1 MEKIISICVITRDGS
16 ILQDVDTTLFWSPA
30 DAKQYIVEMLASLV
44 RSQSMQGSEL
54 NVVAF
59 FMNVPEGD
67 LSKWLA
73 DVGQEAA
80 LAWIIEHNDMETL
93 AMFYETLREDTVDIR
108 FATHINPNK

>member
-1 MEKIISICVITRDGS
+1 MLIPPCSGAQQTRS
-16 ILQDVDTTLFWSPA
+16 NTLFNP
-30 DAKQYIVEMLASLV
+30 LASLV

-80 LAWIIEHNDMETL
+80 LAWIIEHNDVETL
-93 AMFYETLREDTVDIR
+93 AMFYETLRKV
-108 FATHINPNK
+108 P